1 MNEREIIIE
10 NQRKI
15 LMEEQT
21 RELQENEE
29 LIKNFISDCNKL
41 KIPITISDIKF
52 ISKIGIVATYPDL
65 LTLLNKKI
73 KVDKEEL
80 VSFKVL
86 DKEFTKK
93 TWAPGYFAAKN
104 FMAMAHPYFRR
115 GHYKNEAFAP
125 RFLEIFC
132 NYISTKNDKYLGLD
146 LDRVRIN
153 LDSRMLMEFDSW
165 YGSKFDQDIS
175 KIEDGITKLR
185 PPVDLEPAE
194 IDFLFG
200 NVYSLDIKWYT
211 KESVENNINTKI
223 KVFQAEEFKEP
234 ECRIIKDGNEY
245 FPAKYI
251 HAEFDL
257 KNGTFRHLDGAIHFY
272 TEKEYFQR
280 RETDFNHNDK
290 NPSKIKTLS
299 QKLFK
304 VNGEIHVNDWVE
316 LTSHYLA
323 GNPLIFEYF
332 EGKLPDKIIEMVEK
346 IRSQK

>member
-21 RELQENEE
+21 RELQENEK
-29 LIKNFISDCNKL
+29 LIKNFISECNKI
-41 KIPITISDIKF
+41 KIPISISDVKF
-52 ISKIGIVATYPDL
+52 VPKIGIVATYPNL

-73 KVDKEEL
+73 KVDKEDL
-80 VSFKVL
+80 FPFKIL

-93 TWAPGYFAAKN
+93 AWAPGYFAAKN
-104 FMAMAHPYFRR
+104 FMAMAQPYFRR
-115 GHYKNEAFAP
+115 GHGKDEAFAP

-132 NYISTKNDKYLGLD
+132 NYNSTKNDKYLSLD

-153 LDSRMLMEFDSW
+153 LERRMLAEFDSW
-165 YGSKFDQDIS
+165 YGSRFDQDIA

-185 PPVDLEPAE
+185 PPLDLQPGE

-200 NVYSLDIKWYT
+200 SVYSLDIKWYT
-211 KESVENNINTKI
+211 KESVENNINAKI
-223 KVFQAEEFKEP
+223 KVFQAEEFKGP

-257 KNGTFRHLDGAIHFY
+257 KTGTFRHFDGAIHFY
-272 TEKEYFQR
+272 TEKEYLQR
-280 RETDFNHNDK
+280 RDSDFNYNDK

-304 VNGEIHVNDWVE
+304 VNGEVQVKDWVE
-316 LTSHYLA
+316 LTSHYLT
-323 GNPLIFEYF
+323 GNPLIYEYF
-332 EGKLPDKIIEMVEK
+332 EHKLPDKIIEIVEK